1 MNRDTRVSLRSGNM
15 MPVIALGTW
24 ELARE
29 TAATVA
35 DALALGYRMIDTS
48 GDYGTQPGIGTAI
61 RRSGL
66 DRSDL
71 YVVTKIEEDEDPRA
85 ATRKNLQELQ
95 LGYVA
100 LMLIHRPPSRGVGEK
115 LWRGL
120 IQARADGLV
129 RDIGLSNYSMALID
143 ALVEATDEVPAVNQI
158 EWTPFG
164 FSAPML
170 RYAREREIVLQAY
183 SPLTRALRLNEPQLA
198 KIAAAYGK
206 SAAQVLLRWNLQH
219 GTVPL
224 PKANQRAH
232 LQENLVIFDFALS
245 DAHMSA
251 LDALNE
257 RYSALGEL
265 PYE

>member
-1 MNRDTRVSLRSGNM
+1 
-15 MPVIALGTW
+15 
-24 ELARE
+24 
-29 TAATVA
+29 
-35 DALALGYRMIDTS
+35 
-48 GDYGTQPGIGTAI
+48 
-61 RRSGL
+61 
-66 DRSDL
+66 
-71 YVVTKIEEDEDPRA
+71 
-85 ATRKNLQELQ
+85 
-95 LGYVA
+95 
-100 LMLIHRPPSRGVGEK
+100 
-115 LWRGL
+115 
-120 IQARADGLV
+120 
-129 RDIGLSNYSMALID
+129 
-143 ALVEATDEVPAVNQI
+143 
-158 EWTPFG
+158 
-164 FSAPML
+164 ML

-232 LQENLVIFDFALS
+232 LQENLEIFDFALS